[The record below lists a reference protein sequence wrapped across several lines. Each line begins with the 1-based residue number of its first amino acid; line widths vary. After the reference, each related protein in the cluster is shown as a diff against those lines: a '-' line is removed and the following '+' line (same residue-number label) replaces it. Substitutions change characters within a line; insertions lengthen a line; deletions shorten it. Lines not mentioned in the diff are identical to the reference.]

1 MEGEAIARGAELLI
15 YTLALLLNFIGF
27 LVCCK
32 IFSGD
37 LAVRVRARSYAE
49 ELDF

>member
-15 YTLALLLNFIGF
+15 HALVLLLNFIGF
-27 LVCCK
+27 LACCR

-37 LAVRVRARSYAE
+37 LTVRARARSYAE